1 MLFAIIHVAQTQEAL
16 PVLDPRESH
25 RRVFE
30 RVRCSPQHQARENSS
45 LTPGG

>member
-1 MLFAIIHVAQTQEAL
+1 VLFAIIHVAQSREAL
-16 PVLDPRESH
+16 PVLDSRESH

-30 RVRCSPQHQARENSS
+30 RVRCSPQHQATEDSS